1 MESKCLKKR
10 WQYKYMPKTETP
22 KVDHLPSVADILPV
36 FDNILDDIES
46 HVAKKKPLSQY
57 ILLQL
62 QMVRDLIENTIQ

>member
-62 QMVRDLIENTIQ
+62 QMVRELIENTIQ

>member
-1 MESKCLKKR
+1 
-10 WQYKYMPKTETP
+10 MPKTETP
-22 KVDHLPSVADILPV
+22 KVDHLPSVSEILPV

-62 QMVRDLIENTIQ
+62 QMVQSQLLLRLWQLMEFLVHLQLDKE